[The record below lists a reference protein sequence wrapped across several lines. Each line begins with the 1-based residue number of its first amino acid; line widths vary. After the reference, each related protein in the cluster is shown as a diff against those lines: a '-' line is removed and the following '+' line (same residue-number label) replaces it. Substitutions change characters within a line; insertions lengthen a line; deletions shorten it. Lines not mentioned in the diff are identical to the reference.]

1 MQVQQLSAML
11 GMGQPAPGGAQT
23 PMGAQGQTEEPK
35 PEPKTD
41 SLGAEQ
47 QSGKRISAPRQ
58 RANEATSV

>member
-1 MQVQQLSAML
+1 MRQPGVADSKSLVPASA
-11 GMGQPAPGGAQT
+11 QA